1 MVPVLEHGTKKANN
15 TRGYRITRYGVL
27 FFLSILS
34 SFYFFATIVKK
45 SNNNNKKTWPQVNN
59 KKGREFYSS

>member
-45 SNNNNKKTWPQVNN
+45 SNNNNKKNLAT
-59 KKGREFYSS
+59 G